1 MKEITNPKLAQ
12 MINDTVDLRGVAIVT
27 YPSIDSVE
35 ADFTYL
41 NDLRVVED
49 SDACDI
55 RMVPYVIAKGLEEG
69 WAHITIDDQAPGNKY
84 DYLNRLMEDYRPLR
98 LEDLDHDTKKKKVL
112 FRIEEEEEQE

>member
-49 SDACDI
+49 GDACDI

-84 DYLNRLMEDYRPLR
+84 DYLNRLMDDYEPLR
-98 LEDLDHDTKKKKVL
+98 PDDPNRDDTKKKKVL
-112 FRIEEEEEQE
+112 FRVEE